1 MTINLDRIVN
11 REGTNCE
18 KWDHLEQYF
27 PNMKEDSLPL
37 WVADMDFA
45 CAKPIQE
52 ALHKRIDQEIYGY
65 THPKSDAYEQAVY
78 GWFKRRFDW
87 EINLKDVF
95 YSPGVVPALAYLI
108 HILSK
113 EGQGIIIQE
122 PVYHPFKRTIKT
134 HNRIPVNNALVNHDG
149 QYEMNFE
156 ELEEQMK
163 NPNNAGMIL
172 CSPHNPVG
180 RVWHEEELNRIVDLA
195 IAYDKW
201 IISDEIHCDIVRN
214 GIKHIPLAKLRP
226 DARNRIIMCTAPTKS
241 FNLAGIKNSNIIIH
255 NLEYQALWKQEI
267 MYKFCISEPNGFAH
281 VATIAAYNESE
292 DWLDSVNTYID
303 DNIAYA
309 YEALKKELPKAIVTP
324 CEGTYLLWVD
334 LRAYCDDA
342 KQLELKMQR
351 DAGVLLDEGYIFGE
365 AGAGFERINMACP
378 RSIVKEALTRM
389 KRVLKESEK

>member
-1 MTINLDRIVN
+1 MSINLDRIVN

-149 QYEMNFE
+149 QYQMNFE

-180 RVWHEEELNRIVDLA
+180 RVWHEDELNRIVDLA

-255 NLEYQALWKQEI
+255 NPEYQALWKQEI

-292 DWLDSVNTYID
+292 DWLDQVNTYID
-303 DNIAYA
+303 ENIAYA
-309 YEALKKELPKAIVTP
+309 YDVLKKELPKAIVTP

-342 KQLELKMQR
+342 KQLELKMQK

-365 AGAGFERINMACP
+365 EGAGFERINMACP

-389 KRVLKESEK
+389 KCVLKESEK